1 MKILFIGGTGTIS
14 MAITKEI
21 LQEKKH
27 ELYLINRGNRNLGL
41 DGIKEIKVDIN
52 GDINIIKEKLENLEF
67 DCVCDFIIF
76 HLDQAKRDYELFK
89 NKTKQFIF
97 ISSASAYK
105 KPVDNF
111 IITEKTPLENPFW
124 EYSKEKISIEEY
136 FLDKYKTEKF
146 PITIIRPSHTY
157 DERKVPVGLHGSK
170 GSYQIIKRMIE
181 GKKIIIH
188 GDGESLWVLTNN
200 FDFAKLFVPLIGNSK
215 TIGEIYQITGDEVL
229 TWNNIYKY
237 IAQALNV
244 ELKPFYVSSYL
255 IGELSPNL
263 KGGLIGDKSNSVIF
277 DNKKVKEFNPS
288 FKQEILFKD
297 GVKKSIDY
305 ILSHKECQIED
316 KEFDLFC
323 DKLIE
328 KIEKLKQD
336 F

>member
-14 MAITKEI
+14 MAITKQI

-97 ISSASAYK
+97 ISNASAYK

-305 ILSHKECQIED
+305 ILSH
-316 KEFDLFC
+316 
-323 DKLIE
+323 
-328 KIEKLKQD
+328 
-336 F
+336 

>member
-1 MKILFIGGTGTIS
+1 
-14 MAITKEI
+14 
-21 LQEKKH
+21 
-27 ELYLINRGNRNLGL
+27 
-41 DGIKEIKVDIN
+41 
-52 GDINIIKEKLENLEF
+52 
-67 DCVCDFIIF
+67 
-76 HLDQAKRDYELFK
+76 
-89 NKTKQFIF
+89 
-97 ISSASAYK
+97 
-105 KPVDNF
+105 
-111 IITEKTPLENPFW
+111 
-124 EYSKEKISIEEY
+124 
-136 FLDKYKTEKF
+136 
-146 PITIIRPSHTY
+146 
-157 DERKVPVGLHGSK
+157 
-170 GSYQIIKRMIE
+170 MIE

-188 GDGESLWVLTNN
+188 GDGESLWVLPNN

>member
-1 MKILFIGGTGTIS
+1 MCI
-14 MAITKEI
+14 
-21 LQEKKH
+21 
-27 ELYLINRGNRNLGL
+27 
-41 DGIKEIKVDIN
+41 
-52 GDINIIKEKLENLEF
+52 
-67 DCVCDFIIF
+67 
-76 HLDQAKRDYELFK
+76 QAKRDYELFK